1 MLLAL
6 SSFVAAL
13 CDEHAGMPSGQLE
26 RLGMFERFSS
36 IRTMLMQFAQYLG
49 WLLTLAIVMLTV
61 SRIVKALLTLI
72 WSEASEFRHVSSD
85 DALRAMLRAFGDQLG
100 LLYKRKLAT
109 VCSVATLLT
118 LLFKGV
124 DGYASF
130 GFSAITFVIVGLATP
145 SAIRSVRSFA
155 LAFVIRRTRK
165 S

>member
-1 MLLAL
+1 
-6 SSFVAAL
+6 
-13 CDEHAGMPSGQLE
+13 
-26 RLGMFERFSS
+26 
-36 IRTMLMQFAQYLG
+36 MQFAQYLG
-49 WLLTLAIVMLTV
+49 WLLTLAIVMMTV
-61 SRIVKALLTLI
+61 SHIVKALLTLI

-85 DALRAMLRAFGDQLG
+85 DAFRAMFRAFGDQLG

-130 GFSAITFVIVGLATP
+130 GFSAVTFVIVGLATP

-155 LAFVIRRTRK
+155 LAFVLRRTRK